1 MAISNLYPAEGPTL
15 NLNFTNS
22 RTLDRRITF
31 ERTTTGTYMGRDGL
45 IKTAAADEPRFDHR
59 YQNGQV
65 ESLGLLI
72 EETSTNKFTQ
82 SIISNWGNPANGT
95 KTANAGLSPDNTSTA
110 TLIEATSLNGQTRI
124 ENGGETT
131 PGRTYTLSC
140 FCKAGTTDYCTFGLY
155 ELTDGAKNFQAIFY
169 LTGEGTVTS
178 ESNCTA
184 TISAYTNGW
193 YRCTMTITLT
203 AGASYSGSG
212 WKLGVCNSPT
222 AYYNA
227 DIGDNVYFWGAQL
240 ESKAFATSYM
250 PSPLDGQQGSRG
262 ADNAYMTDDNF
273 SDWYNQSEGTFYAN
287 STTNVSPNLFSG
299 SIQPAI
305 LYATDG
311 TSNNR
316 IGMFYGPVNSIYTR
330 IVSNGVQYGP
340 SESIIGSINTT
351 KSIISYK
358 TGTNGGGASING
370 SVVKLSTPNL
380 LPAVNKL
387 VIGIQATSNFGVLNG
402 TMSQLTYYP
411 TRLTNA
417 QLQNLTK

>member
-15 NLNFTNS
+15 NLNFANS
-22 RTLDRRITF
+22 RILDRRITF
-31 ERTTTGTYMGRDGL
+31 TRTTGGTYTDRDGL
-45 IKTAAADEPRFDHR
+45 IKYALSDGPRFNHQ
-59 YQNGQV
+59 YVNGEV

-72 EETSTNKFTQ
+72 EEGSTNYFTQ
-82 SIISNWGNPANGT
+82 SIISNWASSPVAGT
-95 KTANAGLSPDNTSTA
+95 KTGSAGISPDNTNTA
-110 TLIEATSLNGQTRI
+110 TLLEATATNSQTRI
-124 ENGGETT
+124 ENGGQLT
-131 PGRTYTLSC
+131 PGTTYTMSC
-140 FCKAGTTDYCTFGLY
+140 FCKAGTVDYCTFGLY
-155 ELTDGAKNFQAIFY
+155 ELTDGTKNFQAIFY
-169 LTGEGTVTS
+169 LTGEGTVTYDV
-178 ESNCTA
+178 NCDA
-184 TISAYTNGW
+184 TITPYTNGW

-212 WKLGVCNSPT
+212 WKLGVCDSPT

-227 DIGDNVYFWGAQL
+227 QPGDNVYFWGAQL
-240 ESKAFATSYM
+240 ERKSFATSYI
-250 PSPLDGQQGSRG
+250 PTSGGEGDRG
-262 ADNAYMTDDNF
+262 ADDASMVGDNF

-287 STTNVSPNLFSG
+287 SRTNVSPNLFSG

>member
-1 MAISNLYPAEGPTL
+1 MSISQNFPNTRPSL
-15 NLNFTNS
+15 NLNFARS
-22 RTLDRRITF
+22 KTLDPRITF
-31 ERTTTGTYMGRDGL
+31 SRPQTGNGVTYVGEDGL
-45 IKTAAADEPRFDHR
+45 IKYVSADEPRFDHDPET
-59 YQNGQV
+59 G
-65 ESLGLLI
+65 ECLGLLV
-72 EETSTNKFTQ
+72 EEQRSNLLTYSEQFDNWTVTNGSITPNIATAPDGTTTADKLVENSSTGNKEVNQGNVTYTS
-82 SIISNWGNPANGT
+82 G
-95 KTANAGLSPDNTSTA
+95 
-110 TLIEATSLNGQTRI
+110 TSLTI
-124 ENGGETT
+124 SCFAKAA
-131 PGRTYTLSC
+131 GRTR
-140 FCKAGTTDYCTFGLY
+140 FRFAGTSERFDSGTNAYFDLST
-155 ELTDGAKNFQAIFY
+155 
-169 LTGEGTVTS
+169 GTVVTTTGGMTS
-178 ESNCTA
+178 ASITP
-184 TISAYTNGW
+184 YPNGW
-193 YRCTMTITLT
+193 YRCTATMLPTSSGTSNVFITLVNT
-203 AGASYSGSG
+203 GTTSNYTGDGSSGIY
-212 WKLGVCNSPT
+212 L
-222 AYYNA
+222 
-227 DIGDNVYFWGAQL
+227 WGAQL
-240 ESKAFATSYM
+240 ERKLFATSYM
-250 PSPLDGQQGSRG
+250 PTSSGQGDRG
-262 ADNAYMTDDNF
+262 VDNAYMTDDNF